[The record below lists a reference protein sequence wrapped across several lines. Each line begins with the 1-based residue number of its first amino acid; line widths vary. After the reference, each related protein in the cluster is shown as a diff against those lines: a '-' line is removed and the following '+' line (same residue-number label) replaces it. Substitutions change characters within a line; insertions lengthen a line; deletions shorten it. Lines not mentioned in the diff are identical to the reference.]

1 MESLTL
7 NPVPAPKKIT
17 YKKLTRE
24 LCKRFKT
31 KMPISREQKSNT
43 LLYINHMVLEG
54 TTYDHINIALDHDE
68 EYLLKNPGVHSF
80 VRQLSPGEFPGDHD
94 LADCIV
100 VVTRMGNVMTRKAVI
115 PTDEHGDI
123 IKIPEPTFN

>member
-7 NPVPAPKKIT
+7 NAVQAPKKIT
-17 YKKLTRE
+17 YKKLTRS

-31 KMPISREQKSNT
+31 KMPIGREQKNNT
-43 LLYINHMVLEG
+43 LLYINYMVLEG
-54 TTYDHINIALDHDE
+54 TTYDHINFALEHDE
-68 EYLLKNPGVHSF
+68 EYLLKNLGVHSF

-100 VVTRMGNVMTRKAVI
+100 VVSRIGNVMTREAVI

-123 IKIPEPTFN
+123 IKIPGPIFN